1 MGSSPDTGWAPS
13 KSKNKPH
20 FPLLLAKSKPHFPLP
35 WGVYEYPSQGSA
47 PTFADVLILQPEL
60 PLDLPVGIP
69 DGAGFLKAIHCLL
82 DVVVAKLVQQ
92 RHKISTGGGSI
103 QRVKCIAEGWEGN
116 GRDAQFPEPTKPL
129 LPPYTLT
136 IGNQALSPSPAKKGY
151 VTSCHPFSPY
161 SPVPAHLHWEMVI
174 WLSRTWYITDCTF
187 QCCRRG
193 YPDTSLKFTMPATEK
208 TQGLNATAEQYLTMG
223 MAAALRALSNTARKV
238 GRSQGKGLCTHHM
251 PPGRHSE
258 LRVRWSP
265 AIKMMSLKE
274 NT

>member
-129 LPPYTLT
+129 LPPYTLA

-161 SPVPAHLHWEMVI
+161 SPCPCTLTLGDGHLVEPDMVHNRLHLPVLQEGI
-174 WLSRTWYITDCTF
+174 PRHLTEVHHACHRKDTGT
-187 QCCRRG
+187 QCHC
-193 YPDTSLKFTMPATEK
+193 
-208 TQGLNATAEQYLTMG
+208 
-223 MAAALRALSNTARKV
+223 
-238 GRSQGKGLCTHHM
+238 
-251 PPGRHSE
+251 
-258 LRVRWSP
+258 
-265 AIKMMSLKE
+265 
-274 NT
+274 